1 MGHHRL
7 CDISRNVRIRVER
20 EGDERWGESFECCGG
35 YGEIGG
41 AVFEGD
47 GGDEAERGVGVAAVL
62 GQGDLCVTYF
72 KAEYEKGSKLMI
84 GGDHGKKSLLGTE
97 EFVLETGEYV
107 TCAIV
112 YIEMIYGVDAPVIIC
127 LKFKKNKRTS
137 DPYGLESGTPIV
149 LEKKD
154 HKIVGFVGQAGDY
167 LYKLRARVGTY
178 TELMHNQSDILGFRI
193 KLF

>member
-1 MGHHRL
+1 M
-7 CDISRNVRIRVER
+7 
-20 EGDERWGESFECCGG
+20 
-35 YGEIGG
+35 
-41 AVFEGD
+41 
-47 GGDEAERGVGVAAVL
+47 

-178 TELMHNQSDILGFRI
+178 TELMHNQSDILGVRI
-193 KLF
+193 KLFCKLVELYCVYCCIWFVLSFMYACVASMLSKQMMFSSIVI

>member
-1 MGHHRL
+1 
-7 CDISRNVRIRVER
+7 
-20 EGDERWGESFECCGG
+20 
-35 YGEIGG
+35 
-41 AVFEGD
+41 
-47 GGDEAERGVGVAAVL
+47 
-62 GQGDLCVTYF
+62 
-72 KAEYEKGSKLMI
+72 MI

-178 TELMHNQSDILGFRI
+178 TELMHNQSDILGVRI
-193 KLF
+193 KLFCKLVELYCVYCCIWFVLSFMYACVASMLSKQMMFSSIVI